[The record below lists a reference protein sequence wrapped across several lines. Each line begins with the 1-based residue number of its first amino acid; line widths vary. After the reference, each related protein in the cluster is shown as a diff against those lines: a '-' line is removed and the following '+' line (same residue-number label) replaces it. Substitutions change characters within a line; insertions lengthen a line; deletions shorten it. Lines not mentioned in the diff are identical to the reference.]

1 MIKLSI
7 YKNLLNAKIT
17 FIFYN
22 IYNHN
27 IIMFS
32 IKIAYWFW
40 DLLTITFK
48 SVIKL
53 IVFLNV

>member
-1 MIKLSI
+1 MKKMSN
-7 YKNLLNAKIT
+7 YKNLLNAKFT
-17 FIFYN
+17 FIFYK

-27 IIMFS
+27 ITMFS
-32 IKIAYWFW
+32 MKTEYWFW
-40 DLLTITFK
+40 DLLKITFK